1 MSTASS
7 VGTVERRPLM
17 RALVLERRMLFAC
30 TVLVGLSTFI
40 WIAAVCTEKW
50 VHIEGGN
57 GE

>member
-7 VGTVERRPLM
+7 VGTVERRPLLQ
-17 RALVLERRMLFAC
+17 ALVLERRILFAC

-50 VHIEGGN
+50 VHIYTDN
-57 GE
+57 G